1 MQKEEK
7 RLGKILV
14 LAFMAFTL
22 VGMTFSFV
30 FFGFSTA
37 EQKVK
42 YKNFKFVYDQQS
54 QAWIV
59 KVQDK
64 FAAFSFLPEEVSGMN
79 ITADL
84 AMLRQKPE
92 IDSTYNLNDSN
103 ADVIALAQHQ
113 MGLTFQ
119 NYNVYLRQGALSEN
133 RYSLPIINCS
143 AATPNIPVVYF
154 KTSNVSLISQKE
166 NCYIVES
173 NRDVDFLRAK
183 DRIIYS
189 VLGILE

>member
-1 MQKEEK
+1 MQREEK
-7 RLGKILV
+7 KLGKILV
-14 LAFMAFTL
+14 MAFMAFTL

-30 FFGFSTA
+30 FYGFSSA

-42 YKNFKFVYDQQS
+42 YKDFKFVYNQQS
-54 QAWIV
+54 QAWMV

-64 FAAFSFLPEEVSGMN
+64 YAAFSFLPDEVRGMN

-92 IDSTYNLNDSN
+92 IDSTYDLNDTN

-119 NYNVYLRQGALSEN
+119 NYDVFLRAGAISEN
-133 RYSLPIINCS
+133 SYNLPVINCS
-143 AATPNIPVVYF
+143 IATPNIPVIYF
-154 KTSNVSLISQKE
+154 RTSNLTMISQQGS
-166 NCYIVES
+166 CIIIES
-173 NRDVDFLRAK
+173 NRDVNFLMAK
-183 DRIIYS
+183 DRILYS
-189 VLGILE
+189 ILGILG

>member
-1 MQKEEK
+1 MQREEK
-7 RLGKILV
+7 KLGKILV
-14 LAFMAFTL
+14 MAFMAFTL

-30 FFGFSTA
+30 FYGFSSA

-42 YKNFKFVYDQQS
+42 YKDFKFVYNQQS
-54 QAWIV
+54 QAWMV

-64 FAAFSFLPEEVSGMN
+64 YAAFSFLPDEVRGMN

-92 IDSTYNLNDSN
+92 IDSTYDLNDTN

-119 NYNVYLRQGALSEN
+119 NYDVFLRAGAISEN
-133 RYSLPIINCS
+133 SYNLPVINCS
-143 AATPNIPVVYF
+143 IAT
-154 KTSNVSLISQKE
+154 
-166 NCYIVES
+166 
-173 NRDVDFLRAK
+173 
-183 DRIIYS
+183 
-189 VLGILE
+189 